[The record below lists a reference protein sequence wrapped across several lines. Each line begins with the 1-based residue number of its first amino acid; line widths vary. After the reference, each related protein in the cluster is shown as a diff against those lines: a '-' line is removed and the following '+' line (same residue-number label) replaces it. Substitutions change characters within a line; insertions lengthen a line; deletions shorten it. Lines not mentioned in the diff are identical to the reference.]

1 VEKVVIRDVNIG
13 FYYSFVKLDK
23 LNTININIT
32 YQLVTILVRP
42 YSRLCLIGFIDR
54 KR

>member
-1 VEKVVIRDVNIG
+1 MEKVVIRDVNIG

-23 LNTININIT
+23 LNTININVT

-42 YSRLCLIGFIDR
+42 YSMLCLIGLIDR